1 MYMDMVGQQQ
11 IILLNGNGINKVNT
25 TIGKKLGIF
34 LLFKGLRMF
43 TLLFAICL
51 ISFLLV
57 KNSPIDPIQAYI
69 GADMLKVGPEQREK
83 IAEYWGLNEPVM
95 VQFWNWFSALMAGD
109 LGTSMIYRRPVAEI
123 IGERFLNSLVLM
135 ITAWLLS
142 GLIGFV
148 MGVIAAMKKDT
159 ILDRMIKWYCYTL
172 ASTPPFWMGLLML
185 IIFAVWLGWFPVG
198 LGVPVGVLA
207 QDVTILDR
215 IEHIVLPAITLS
227 IVGVANVALHTRQ
240 KLIDV
245 LTSDYVLFARARGE
259 RGFILFFR
267 HGLRNIALP
276 AITLQFAAFSELF
289 GGAVLAEQVFSYP
302 GLGQATV
309 EAGLRGDVPLLLGLV
324 ICSTLFVF
332 VGNLIADLIY
342 YVVDPRTREGRML

>member
-1 MYMDMVGQQQ
+1 M
-11 IILLNGNGINKVNT
+11 LNKKV
-25 TIGKKLGIF
+25 GIF
-34 LLFKGLRMF
+34 ILWKILRMAS
-43 TLLFAICL
+43 LLAAICF
-51 ISFLLV
+51 ISFLLI

-83 IAEYWGLNEPVM
+83 IAEYWGLDEPIM
-95 VQFWNWFSALMAGD
+95 VQFLNWGSALVAGD
-109 LGTSMIYRRPVAEI
+109 LGTSMIYRRPVIEI

-172 ASTPPFWMGLLML
+172 ASTPTFWMGLLML
-185 IIFAVWLGWFPVG
+185 IVFAVWLGWFPVG
-198 LGVPVGVLA
+198 LGVPAGVLA
-207 QDVTILDR
+207 EDVTIVDR
-215 IEHIVLPAITLS
+215 IEHLVLPAITLS

-245 LTSDYVLFARARGE
+245 LNSDYVLFARARGE

-342 YVVDPRTREGRML
+342 YVVDPRTREGRTL